1 MAPAQATL
9 FWIPFCMAILSVA
22 HMGHPILL
30 QVAEPVPLDAL
41 LTPHFQRLCDY
52 LIESMHTHDGVGL
65 AAPQVHVS
73 RRVVVFLLDD
83 EDGPMVL
90 VNPVVSALGTAMN
103 TAYEGCLSLP
113 GLRGR
118 VARSTRIRVDA
129 RDRTGARFVFEAGG
143 WAARVV
149 QHECD
154 HLDGVL
160 YIDRADPKSMAFLP
174 EFRRYGPPL
183 PSDDDDA
190 EEDDEEPAE

>member
-1 MAPAQATL
+1 MVPAQAAL
-9 FWIPFCMAILSVA
+9 FRIPFCMAILSVA
-22 HMGHPILL
+22 HMGHPILR
-30 QVAEPVPLDAL
+30 QVAEPVPLEEIP
-41 LTPHFQRLCDY
+41 TPDFQRLCDD
-52 LIESMHTHDGVGL
+52 LIASMRTHDGVGL

-73 RRVVVFLLDD
+73 RRLVVFLLDD

-90 VNPVVSALGTAMN
+90 VNPVITPLGTATN

-129 RDRTGARFVFEAGG
+129 RDRTGARFAFEAGG

-190 EEDDEEPAE
+190 EEDDEEAEE